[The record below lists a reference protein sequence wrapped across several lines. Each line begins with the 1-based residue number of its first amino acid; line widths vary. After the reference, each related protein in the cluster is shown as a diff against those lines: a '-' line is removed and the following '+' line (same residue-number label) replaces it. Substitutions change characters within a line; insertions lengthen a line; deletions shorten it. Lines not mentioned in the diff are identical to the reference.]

1 MNRGSEWH
9 KWDLHVHTPY
19 SLVNNYVAGDEG
31 DVWEHYISDLEK
43 LPNEIK
49 VLGINDYLFIDGYRK
64 VLEYKKQGRLQN
76 IELLLPVLEF
86 RLDKFGGHRDF
97 KRINFHVIFSNEVNA
112 DVIQSQFLNAL
123 SSHYKL
129 SHEHEGISWGGVIT
143 KANLIEL
150 GKQIKKSVPID
161 RLHEYE
167 EDIVEGFNNLNLKFD
182 KIIEV
187 LQNAPQYFKG
197 KYITAIGKTEW
208 EAIEWNAQ
216 SIAEKKHMINSADI
230 IFTAAESVE
239 SYQKG
244 YEKLTEA
251 RVNNLLLD
259 CSDAHHN
266 MDSSNKDRLGNCNTW
281 IKAELSYEGLKQV
294 LYEPTERLRVQINEP
309 DEKSI
314 YQVIDSISLNE
325 DSFWRGKI
333 QLNKNLNTIIGG
345 RSTGKSTLLKGIVA
359 QIDESKLPREETFAR
374 NHKDGLSI
382 TWCDNDTS
390 FRRDIEYFSQNYM
403 HSIASNEKLTNEII
417 EDIIRHKDKGE
428 HLLNYESL
436 VDTIRQYMAEN
447 VFMLFQKQKQ
457 INDLAQLLR
466 EKGNRDGVIQ
476 QLAILNSR
484 LLELQRNSILTEEEK
499 KQYDNLELQL
509 IEKRKI
515 LAQMESDITILQA
528 MVMTTP
534 FNLKYFETWHLNEL
548 TWGINPT
555 EIYRL
560 YSNLVVKTEKEWSAI
575 VKNFLDRTLVAKKS
589 LEEEINIIL
598 TQDTYLKGVSAF
610 KGNREIQDVK
620 ELIKY
625 EQNKLVEIDKLLKE
639 KEILET
645 KKNEEIDSI
654 ISKHLDI
661 IKYSNDVAEH
671 LKFRYDGLDVG
682 VEVLYHQEEMYRFLE
697 NRLNQKG
704 FERQEYIQNLSRQY
718 NLDTELYAKDFLR
731 KLLLD
736 EIVLKNG
743 NESSN
748 VATEFLSKKWYSL
761 NYKLT
766 YQGDAFVDMSEG
778 KQAFVILKLLL
789 DFSEK
794 KCPILIDQPEDSLD
808 NRAIYNELVTYI
820 KKKKRERQIILVTH
834 NSNVVVSADAE
845 NVIVANQDG
854 INCHNQYGDKFQYIN
869 GALETTKDKDENEKY
884 VLLSQ
889 GIREHVCEILEG
901 GEDAFIK
908 RERKYGFK

>member
-1 MNRGSEWH
+1 
-9 KWDLHVHTPY
+9 
-19 SLVNNYVAGDEG
+19 
-31 DVWEHYISDLEK
+31 
-43 LPNEIK
+43 
-49 VLGINDYLFIDGYRK
+49 
-64 VLEYKKQGRLQN
+64 
-76 IELLLPVLEF
+76 
-86 RLDKFGGHRDF
+86 
-97 KRINFHVIFSNEVNA
+97 
-112 DVIQSQFLNAL
+112 
-123 SSHYKL
+123 
-129 SHEHEGISWGGVIT
+129 
-143 KANLIEL
+143 
-150 GKQIKKSVPID
+150 
-161 RLHEYE
+161 
-167 EDIVEGFNNLNLKFD
+167 
-182 KIIEV
+182 
-187 LQNAPQYFKG
+187 
-197 KYITAIGKTEW
+197 
-208 EAIEWNAQ
+208 
-216 SIAEKKHMINSADI
+216 
-230 IFTAAESVE
+230 
-239 SYQKG
+239 
-244 YEKLTEA
+244 
-251 RVNNLLLD
+251 
-259 CSDAHHN
+259 
-266 MDSSNKDRLGNCNTW
+266 
-281 IKAELSYEGLKQV
+281 
-294 LYEPTERLRVQINEP
+294 
-309 DEKSI
+309 
-314 YQVIDSISLNE
+314 
-325 DSFWRGKI
+325 
-333 QLNKNLNTIIGG
+333 
-345 RSTGKSTLLKGIVA
+345 
-359 QIDESKLPREETFAR
+359 
-374 NHKDGLSI
+374 
-382 TWCDNDTS
+382 
-390 FRRDIEYFSQNYM
+390 
-403 HSIASNEKLTNEII
+403 
-417 EDIIRHKDKGE
+417 
-428 HLLNYESL
+428 
-436 VDTIRQYMAEN
+436 
-447 VFMLFQKQKQ
+447 
-457 INDLAQLLR
+457 
-466 EKGNRDGVIQ
+466 
-476 QLAILNSR
+476 
-484 LLELQRNSILTEEEK
+484 
-499 KQYDNLELQL
+499 
-509 IEKRKI
+509 
-515 LAQMESDITILQA
+515 MESDITILQA

-575 VKNFLDRTLVAKKS
+575 VKDFLDRTLVAKKS
-589 LEEEINIIL
+589 LEEEINTIL

-718 NLDTELYAKDFLR
+718 NRDTELYAKDFLR

-736 EIVLKNG
+736 EIILKNG

-869 GALETTKDKDENEKY
+869 GALETTKDKDKNEKY

>member
-1 MNRGSEWH
+1 MRGSEWH

-19 SLVNNYVAGDEG
+19 SLVNSYVAGSEG
-31 DVWEHYISDLEK
+31 DVWEHYISDLER

-49 VLGINDYLFIDGYRK
+49 VLGINDYLFLDGYRK

-86 RLDKFGGHRDF
+86 RLDKFGGHREF
-97 KRINFHVIFSNEVNA
+97 KRINFHVIFSDEVDA
-112 DVIQSQFLNAL
+112 DIIQSQFLNAL
-123 SSHYKL
+123 SSNYRL
-129 SHEHEGISWGGVIT
+129 SPEHEGISWGGVIT
-143 KANLIEL
+143 KENLTEL
-150 GKQIKKSVPID
+150 GKQIKHSVPHE
-161 RLHEYE
+161 RLHEYG
-167 EDIVEGFNNLNLKFD
+167 EDIVVGFNNFNLKYD
-182 KIIEV
+182 GIIEV

-197 KYITAIGKTEW
+197 KYITALGKTEW
-208 EAIEWNAQ
+208 ESIEWNNQ
-216 SIAEKKHMINSADI
+216 SIAEKKHIINSADI
-230 IFTAAESVE
+230 VFTAAESVE
-239 SYQKG
+239 SYQNG
-244 YEKLTEA
+244 YKKLTEA
-251 RVNNLLLD
+251 KVNNVLLD

-266 MDSSNKDRLGNCNTW
+266 LDSSDKDRLGNCNTW
-281 IKAELSYEGLKQV
+281 IKAELSFEGLKQV

-314 YQVIDSISLNE
+314 YQVIDSIILKE

-359 QIDESKLPREETFAR
+359 QIDETKLPKEETFAR

-403 HSIASNEKLTNEII
+403 HSIASNETLTNEIV

-428 HLLNYESL
+428 HLLAYESH

-447 VFMLFQKQKQ
+447 VFILFQKQKQ

-466 EKGNRDGVIQ
+466 EKGNREGVIQ

-484 LLELQRNSILTEEEK
+484 LVELQRNSILTEEEK
-499 KQYDNLELQL
+499 KQYDNLELLL
-509 IEKRKI
+509 IEKRRI
-515 LAQMESDITILQA
+515 LVQMESDITILRA

-534 FNLKYFETWHLNEL
+534 FDSKYFETWHLNEL
-548 TWGINPT
+548 SWGINPT

-560 YSNLVVKTEKEWSAI
+560 YSNLVVKTEKEWTAI
-575 VKNFLDRTLVAKKS
+575 VKGFMDRTLIAKKV
-589 LEEEINIIL
+589 LEEEINTIL
-598 TQDTYLKGVSAF
+598 IKDTYLKGVSAF
-610 KGNREIQDVK
+610 KGNREIQEVK

-625 EQNKLVEIDKLLKE
+625 EQNKLAEIDKLLKE

-661 IKYSNDVAEH
+661 KKHSNDVAEH

-682 VEVLYHQEEMYRFLE
+682 VEVSYHQEEMYRFLE

-718 NLDTELYAKDFLR
+718 NLDTELYAKNFLR
-731 KLLLD
+731 KLLSD

-854 INCHNQYGDKFQYIN
+854 INCRNQYGDKFQYIN
-869 GALETTKDKDENEKY
+869 GALETTKDKDGNEQY

-901 GEDAFIK
+901 GKDAFIK